1 MFLVSVGGLEV
12 AGFRHLGDSSGLPAQ
27 FKKRQ

>member
-12 AGFRHLGDSSGLPAQ
+12 AGFSHLWRF
-27 FKKRQ
+27 FKLAHVFEKRQ